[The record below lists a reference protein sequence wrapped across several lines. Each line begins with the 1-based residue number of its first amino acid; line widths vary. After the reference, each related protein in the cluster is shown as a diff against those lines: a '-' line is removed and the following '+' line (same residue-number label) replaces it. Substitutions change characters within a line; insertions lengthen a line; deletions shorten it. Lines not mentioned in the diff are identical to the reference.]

1 MSKSIEKTLLSLSG
15 ASWLFAAIALGMLWL
30 AVLIDVVLW
39 LVQLNGGFSS
49 KANLLSHVW
58 PYISFGGA
66 LAGLLARGMPNILRS
81 LPTIWLLASLAM
93 LHGNQIVPKAAPPPL
108 AGPAIRVMTLNLGDS
123 PATRGRALSYFR
135 QRRNVDIFLL
145 QEVHRAP
152 GFDDARKFED
162 ALRSRL
168 PYMAWFPNPPGAN
181 FTLGL
186 GIMSRYP
193 LEGVTPIV
201 LPTGESATG
210 KCAQAAALGAK
221 VNIHGRRLRL
231 VTAHLCPP
239 ALPWMDGWGRE
250 TGFTISSFSGWL
262 RNNSTYEYARRYQL
276 HTLRILAEGGVEPLI
291 LGGDLSTTPSSI
303 DLSQFGGILKSA
315 FAERGLGFGF
325 TYSLGFIGQRIDHI
339 FFTKGL
345 AARTAR
351 VIDVDI
357 SDHKPLESMLEI
369 LPAK

>member
-1 MSKSIEKTLLSLSG
+1 MSNSIEETLFRPSRPR
-15 ASWLFAAIALGMLWL
+15 WWFAIGALGVLWL

-39 LVQLNGGFSS
+39 LIWLNGGFSS

-66 LAGLLARGMPNILRS
+66 LAGLLARRMPNILRS
-81 LPTIWLLASLAM
+81 LPSIWLLASLAM
-93 LHGNQIVPKAAPPPL
+93 LHRNQIVPKAAPPPL
-108 AGPAIRVMTLNLGDS
+108 AGQALRVMTLNLGDS

-152 GFDDARKFED
+152 GFDDPRKFEG

-168 PYMAWFPNPPGAN
+168 PHTAWLPNPPGEN

-186 GIMSRYP
+186 GMMSRYP
-193 LEGVTPIV
+193 LEGVRPIV
-201 LPTGESATG
+201 FPTGESPAG
-210 KCAQAAALGAK
+210 KCAQAAALEAK
-221 VNIHGRRLRL
+221 VNVRGRRLRL

-239 ALPWMDGWGRE
+239 ALPWMDDWGRE
-250 TGFTISSFSGWL
+250 TGLTFGSFSGWL
-262 RNNSTYEYARRYQL
+262 KNNSSYEYARRYQL
-276 HTLRILAEGGVEPLI
+276 HTLRTLAEGGEEPLI

-303 DLSQFGGILKSA
+303 DLAQFDGVLKSA
-315 FAERGLGFGF
+315 FDERGLGFGF

-339 FFTKGL
+339 YFAKGL

-351 VIDVDI
+351 VADVDV
-357 SDHKPLESMLEI
+357 SDHKPLESVLEI